1 MPDDLEQLIKELE
14 AVTARM
20 LASTCWERSGEFGEL
35 SAARYA
41 LATRLVDRRDL
52 DASAAERIRVVIQG
66 GCGLLAQV
74 MAMRGEVL
82 SAISETERQGRFAS
96 RLGGTVQCQA
106 GSHRLVVNA

>member
-1 MPDDLEQLIKELE
+1 MSEDLEQLIKELE
-14 AVTARM
+14 GVTTRM
-20 LASTCWERSGEFGEL
+20 LTNTCWERSSEFGEL
-35 SAARYA
+35 SASRYA

-96 RLGGTVQCQA
+96 RLGGTVPGQA
-106 GSHRLVVNA
+106 RSHRLDMNA